1 VIPEGVETTEVP
13 WEEGARLINQCEYLF
28 TTEIREIEGATLGLT
43 IVEAKAQVPISTLED
58 SSPLATLKLGGRPI
72 EQDDTCRVFQ
82 LRFDRNHMI
91 SYTVL
96 NESYG
101 KYPEPPEAFTG
112 KLFRIFSHS
121 HLLEFTKR
129 TTYASD
135 DYPGIL
141 MHFEIACLN
150 HIVDVVCT
158 APPKIVMGKESK
170 PVVVN

>member
-28 TTEIREIEGATLGLT
+28 TTEIRETEGATLGLT

-101 KYPEPPEAFTG
+101 KYPSRQRRSPASCFASSHIP
-112 KLFRIFSHS
+112 IFWNSPNAQHT
-121 HLLEFTKR
+121 LPMITR
-129 TTYASD
+129 AS
-135 DYPGIL
+135 
-141 MHFEIACLN
+141 
-150 HIVDVVCT
+150 
-158 APPKIVMGKESK
+158 
-170 PVVVN
+170 